1 MVYCGKASQG
11 CQNCRTRRIKCDKV
25 KPECSQCI
33 RVGKRCPGYRD
44 QLSLMFRDESS
55 KVMQKAHAQW
65 GVGESGSEMTAQAS
79 SSSSATSSASTSAS
93 AASSVPTLSCSTST
107 NTKLAPYSAPSSAIS
122 SSASSTTYWSTS
134 PSSLVSHQTS
144 PPTPPSPNSY
154 HQTSSSASAAQPVA
168 VVPPPR
174 LPTPVDPSLEEQG
187 VQFYINRYLIGHP
200 DEPKTPGDLSSTEW
214 LWDPA
219 VQDVMAAVG
228 LASLSNLRG
237 DHNLM
242 TTARQRYGMALK
254 QTGRLIQ
261 TSVMPDFEVT
271 MRSVVMLAMFEV
283 CALTPEFSSSSSPM
297 LVKGANQN
305 IAHVHAHVMGGVALL
320 RRWLPIPEVA
330 SLGIRA
336 MLQMCYCL
344 FIPAQ
349 MSATHLPAPFY
360 EWITFSYTLLDPP
373 DRPAADLGMLICRF
387 IELSTYIQAYVL
399 SDGRSHTTATLK
411 QLLDIDAAFA
421 EWDRKLGPTWR
432 FRTEKTDDLPPA
444 AVFEGEYHIYF
455 DMFVARMWGH
465 YRWAR
470 TLLNRIIADFITSH
484 PLSSS
489 SLVTTSEYKNRLEVV
504 RLLARDTLISTP
516 THWRH
521 PLLTDKFAIPVE
533 NMGGAG
539 SGSAGLPIVLFHLQA
554 AACGPGSLDTY
565 WDWAIGVM
573 ECIWSDLGILH
584 AKSMM
589 DSMRSHRDSV
599 KVKTENDL
607 NKGRAKGVR

>member
-44 QLSLMFRDESS
+44 QLSLMFRDESN

-65 GVGESGSEMTAQAS
+65 GVGESGSEMTPSQAS
-79 SSSSATSSASTSAS
+79 SSSSASSSASTSAP
-93 AASSVPTLSCSTST
+93 AASSGPTLSCSTST
-107 NTKLAPYSAPSSAIS
+107 NTTLAPYSAPSSAIS
-122 SSASSTTYWSTS
+122 SSASSATYWSSTS

-144 PPTPPSPNSY
+144 PPTPPSPTSY
-154 HQTSSSASAAQPVA
+154 HQTSSASAAQPVT

-174 LPTPVDPSLEEQG
+174 LPTPVDPSLEEKG

-237 DHNLM
+237 DNNLM
-242 TTARQRYGMALK
+242 TTARQRYGMALR

-261 TSVMPDFEVT
+261 TSVTPDFEVT
-271 MRSVVMLAMFEV
+271 MRSVVMLAMFE
-283 CALTPEFSSSSSPM
+283 

-320 RRWLPIPEVA
+320 RRWLPMPEVA
-330 SLGIRA
+330 FLGVRA

-349 MSATHLPAPFY
+349 MSATPLPAPFY
-360 EWITFSYTLLDPP
+360 EWITFSCALLDPP

-387 IELSTYIQAYVL
+387 IELSTHIQTHVL
-399 SDGRSHTTATLK
+399 SDGRPHTTSTLK
-411 QLLDIDAAFA
+411 QLLDIDTAFA

-432 FRTEKTDDLPPA
+432 FRTEKRNDLPPA

-470 TLLNRIIADFITSH
+470 TLLNRIIADFIKSH
-484 PLSSS
+484 PVSSS

-504 RLLARDTLISTP
+504 QLLARDTLISTP

-589 DSMRSHRDSV
+589 DAMRSHRDSSV
-599 KVKTENDL
+599 KIKTEKDL
-607 NKGRAKGVR
+607 NQGGAKVVR

>member
-65 GVGESGSEMTAQAS
+65 GVGESGSEMASQAS
-79 SSSSATSSASTSAS
+79 SSSSASSSASNSAS

-107 NTKLAPYSAPSSAIS
+107 NTTLAPYSAPSSAIS
-122 SSASSTTYWSTS
+122 SSASSATYWSSTS

-144 PPTPPSPNSY
+144 PPTPPSPTSY
-154 HQTSSSASAAQPVA
+154 HQTSLASAAQPVA
-168 VVPPPR
+168 IVPPPR

-200 DEPKTPGDLSSTEW
+200 DEPKTPDDLSSTEW

-237 DHNLM
+237 DNNLM
-242 TTARQRYGMALK
+242 TTARQRYGMALR

-261 TSVMPDFEVT
+261 TSVTPDFEVT
-271 MRSVVMLAMFEV
+271 MRSVVMLAMFE
-283 CALTPEFSSSSSPM
+283 

-320 RRWLPIPEVA
+320 RRWLPMPEVA
-330 SLGIRA
+330 FLGVRA

-349 MSATHLPAPFY
+349 MSATPLPAPFY
-360 EWITFSYTLLDPP
+360 EWITFSCALLDPP
-373 DRPAADLGMLICRF
+373 DRPATDLGMLICRF
-387 IELSTYIQAYVL
+387 IDLSTHIQTYVL
-399 SDGRSHTTATLK
+399 SDGRPHTTSTLK

-432 FRTEKTDDLPPA
+432 FRTEKRNNLPPA

-470 TLLNRIIADFITSH
+470 TLLNRIIADFIKSH
-484 PLSSS
+484 PVSSS

-554 AACGPGSLDTY
+554 AACGPGSLDAY

-589 DSMRSHRDSV
+589 DTMRSHRDSSF
-599 KVKTENDL
+599 KIKTEKDL
-607 NKGRAKGVR
+607 NQGGAKVVR

>member
-65 GVGESGSEMTAQAS
+65 GVGESGSEMASQAS
-79 SSSSATSSASTSAS
+79 SSSSASSSASNSAS

-107 NTKLAPYSAPSSAIS
+107 NTTLAPYSAPSSAIS
-122 SSASSTTYWSTS
+122 SSASSATYWSSTS

-144 PPTPPSPNSY
+144 PPTPPSPTSY
-154 HQTSSSASAAQPVA
+154 HQTSSASAAQLVA
-168 VVPPPR
+168 IVPPPR

-237 DHNLM
+237 DNNLM
-242 TTARQRYGMALK
+242 TTARQRYGMALR

-261 TSVMPDFEVT
+261 TSVTPDFEVT
-271 MRSVVMLAMFEV
+271 MRSVVMLAMFE
-283 CALTPEFSSSSSPM
+283 

-320 RRWLPIPEVA
+320 RRWLPMPEVA
-330 SLGIRA
+330 FLGVRA

-349 MSATHLPAPFY
+349 MSATPLPAPFY
-360 EWITFSYTLLDPP
+360 EWITFSCALLDPP

-387 IELSTYIQAYVL
+387 IDLSTHIQTYVL
-399 SDGRSHTTATLK
+399 SDGRPHTTSTLK

-432 FRTEKTDDLPPA
+432 FRTEKRNNLPPA

-470 TLLNRIIADFITSH
+470 TLLNRIIADFIKSH
-484 PLSSS
+484 PVSSS

-554 AACGPGSLDTY
+554 AACGPGSLDAY

-589 DSMRSHRDSV
+589 DTMRSHRDSSF
-599 KVKTENDL
+599 KIKTEKDL
-607 NKGRAKGVR
+607 NQGGAKVVR

>member
-65 GVGESGSEMTAQAS
+65 GVGESGSEMASQAS
-79 SSSSATSSASTSAS
+79 SSSSASSSTSNSAS
-93 AASSVPTLSCSTST
+93 AVSSVPTLSCSTST
-107 NTKLAPYSAPSSAIS
+107 NTTLAPYSAPSSAIS
-122 SSASSTTYWSTS
+122 SSASSATYWSSTS

-144 PPTPPSPNSY
+144 PPTPPSPTSY
-154 HQTSSSASAAQPVA
+154 HQTSSTSTAQPVA
-168 VVPPPR
+168 IVPPPR

-237 DHNLM
+237 DNNLM
-242 TTARQRYGMALK
+242 TTARQRYGVALR

-261 TSVMPDFEVT
+261 TSVTPDFEVT
-271 MRSVVMLAMFEV
+271 MRSVVMLAMFE
-283 CALTPEFSSSSSPM
+283 

-320 RRWLPIPEVA
+320 RRWLPMPEVA
-330 SLGIRA
+330 FLGVRA

-349 MSATHLPAPFY
+349 MSATPLPAPFY
-360 EWITFSYTLLDPP
+360 EWITFSCALLDPP

-387 IELSTYIQAYVL
+387 IDLSTHIQTYVL
-399 SDGRSHTTATLK
+399 SDGRPHTTSTLK

-432 FRTEKTDDLPPA
+432 FRTEKRNNLPPA

-470 TLLNRIIADFITSH
+470 TLLNRIIADFIKSH
-484 PLSSS
+484 PVSSS

-589 DSMRSHRDSV
+589 DTMRSHQDSSF
-599 KVKTENDL
+599 KIKTEKDL
-607 NKGRAKGVR
+607 YQGGAKVVR

>member
-11 CQNCRTRRIKCDKV
+11 CQNCRTRRIKV

-65 GVGESGSEMTAQAS
+65 GVGESGSEMTSQAS
-79 SSSSATSSASTSAS
+79 SSSSASSSASTSAS

-122 SSASSTTYWSTS
+122 SSASSTAYWSTS

-154 HQTSSSASAAQPVA
+154 HQTSSSTSAAQPVA

-261 TSVMPDFEVT
+261 TSVTPDFEVT
-271 MRSVVMLAMFEV
+271 MRSVVMLAMFE
-283 CALTPEFSSSSSPM
+283 

-349 MSATHLPAPFY
+349 MSATPLPVPFY
-360 EWITFSYTLLDPP
+360 EWITFSYALLDPP

-387 IELSTYIQAYVL
+387 IELSTHIQTYVL
-399 SDGRSHTTATLK
+399 SDGRPHTTSTLK

-432 FRTEKTDDLPPA
+432 FRTEKTDDLPLPQFSRA
-444 AVFEGEYHIYF
+444 NITSTSIY
-455 DMFVARMWGH
+455 
-465 YRWAR
+465 
-470 TLLNRIIADFITSH
+470 FITSH

-584 AKSMM
+584 AKCMM